1 MGKITF
7 ILGGARSGKS
17 QYALSL
23 ARESGAGKV
32 LFIATASAGD
42 NEMCL
47 RIARH
52 KRSRPRR
59 GWRTIEEPLSLIR
72 ALKRVPRNAQLVIV
86 DCLTLLITNLMFE
99 GHSDSFIEKEIKSGF
114 KLLKEIGC
122 DSIVV
127 SNEVGLGI
135 VPENN
140 LARRFRDTA
149 GRVNQA
155 AARMSD
161 VAYFMFAGLSIKMK
175 GEK

>member
-42 NEMCL
+42 REMRL

-52 KRSRPRR
+52 KRSRPR
-59 GWRTIEEPLSLIR
+59 GWRTIEEPRSLIR
-72 ALKRVPRNAQLVIV
+72 ALKRAPRNTQLVIV
-86 DCLTLLITNLMFE
+86 DCLTLLITNLMLE
-99 GHSDSFIEKEIKSGF
+99 GHSDSFIEKEVKSGF

-149 GRVNQA
+149 GRINQA
-155 AARMSD
+155 AARMSNE
-161 VAYFMFAGLSIKMK
+161 AYLMFAGLSIKMK